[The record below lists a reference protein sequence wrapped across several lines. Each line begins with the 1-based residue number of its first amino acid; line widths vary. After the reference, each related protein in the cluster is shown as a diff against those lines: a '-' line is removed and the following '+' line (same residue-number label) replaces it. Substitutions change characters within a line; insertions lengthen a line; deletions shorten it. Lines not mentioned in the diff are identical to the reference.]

1 MNLRLE
7 LVYSETGKSKLHQ
20 GTLGA
25 DMSAANQ
32 RQYLHSKESRQKPL
46 AAKKSSF
53 NSPFRRS
60 SIVSNLLKQ
69 QQSRCHNL

>member
-7 LVYSETGKSKLHQ
+7 LVNSETGKSKLHQ

-32 RQYLHSKESRQKPL
+32 RLQPHCTEHLT
-46 AAKKSSF
+46 
-53 NSPFRRS
+53 
-60 SIVSNLLKQ
+60 LLKSVLTLNIFMSQ
-69 QQSRCHNL
+69 VQMVPATC